1 MTRAARVR
9 AALGSLVLLGLG
21 CSSPVQD
28 RVHEVDAQALERIA
42 VAPFQAGSNL
52 IANASAPAER
62 ANVLPGPPGA
72 PPSPPLPPGPVSN
85 PQAPQ
90 TATAPASSQA
100 ADPERRVAPSDA
112 ATLATR
118 FVSEAFAA
126 TGFEIVP
133 APDLVRVI
141 EAGGHMV
148 PHGDPRALARIAAE
162 EFGATAVLLGRVDRY
177 REREGGEFGATRPA
191 SVGFELT
198 LHAAPGGRKL
208 WSARFDH
215 TQRAVSEDVL
225 RAPRYPGGG
234 SRWLSAAELT
244 RWGATQAAERL
255 LELK

>member
-1 MTRAARVR
+1 MRGAVLAWLAAV
-9 AALGSLVLLGLG
+9 GGLA

-28 RVHEVDAQALERIA
+28 RVHEVDAKALERIA
-42 VAPFQAGSNL
+42 VAPFQAGSAL
-52 IANASAPAER
+52 IAKSAPSGEGDSAG
-62 ANVLPGPPGA
+62 VLPGPPGA
-72 PPSPPLPPGPVSN
+72 PPVPPGHASKVPPTPSSSASPEPVD
-85 PQAPQ
+85 
-90 TATAPASSQA
+90 PAQ
-100 ADPERRVAPSDA
+100 RVAPSDA

-118 FVSEAFAA
+118 FVSETFAE

-133 APDLVRVI
+133 ASDLVRVI

-148 PHGDPRALARIAAE
+148 PHGNPTALARLAAE
-162 EFGATAVLLGRVDRY
+162 EFGATALLMGRVDRY

-191 SVGFELT
+191 GVGFELE
-198 LHAAPGGRKL
+198 LYAAPSGRKL

-215 TQRAVSEDVL
+215 TQRALSEDVL

-244 RWGATQAAERL
+244 RWGARQAAERL